1 MNRQLNVDKFIR
13 LNPVRG
19 FILRAL
25 EALPLPAKDRSK
37 ESIHSLRCFISN
49 FNFRT
54 SITILRIT

>member
-37 ESIHSLRCFISN
+37 ESIP
-49 FNFRT
+49 
-54 SITILRIT
+54 